1 MRRDV
6 PVAARLRARLRFDED
21 GRPSRT
27 RNAGDGRS
35 RHRHGRRRER
45 RHGAGLGWLIRH
57 GRERCDRLRH
67 DGDEERVRSGVVR
80 DTTAERASERRERDS
95 RIVEWDTRGDGIRP
109 IVSRRHALLA
119 SEPHDEFARATR
131 DANFGPPCDAIDALG
146 EIAHEWVDGYHRHTA
161 HDRRGSRRVDSAT
174 VKHDGNDRVGNDI
187 RDHAWVSRVMRT
199 FAVFKAAG
207 YRFGADGCAFFA
219 QALAFNAVFAV
230 FPIVILTVA
239 ALASIFG
246 GKAGEAD
253 TRALIASLAPGI
265 QDVLYENI
273 SQIVAFRGLSGAIAV
288 VALLWSGKNLFQGL
302 AYALNRAL
310 GVPDGR
316 PLVAD
321 ILVALVML
329 PIIGTLFI
337 VATIVPLGIT
347 FVVTYGGF
355 RHAEI
360 LTQVVGYATGVIL
373 IFVITVVLY
382 TYLPNRKVKPGFAI
396 PGAIFVT
403 VAWEIAQ
410 VAFALYTSH
419 VDFRHVYGALAALA
433 LLLVWFYYMASI
445 FLFGAQLSAQW
456 AEQHS

>member
-1 MRRDV
+1 MR
-6 PVAARLRARLRFDED
+6 AAALA
-21 GRPSRT
+21 
-27 RNAGDGRS
+27 
-35 RHRHGRRRER
+35 
-45 RHGAGLGWLIRH
+45 
-57 GRERCDRLRH
+57 
-67 DGDEERVRSGVVR
+67 V
-80 DTTAERASERRERDS
+80 DT
-95 RIVEWDTRGDGIRP
+95 
-109 IVSRRHALLA
+109 
-119 SEPHDEFARATR
+119 F
-131 DANFGPPCDAIDALG
+131 G
-146 EIAHEWVDGYHRHTA
+146 EIAHEGVERYHRYA
-161 HDRRGSRRVDSAT
+161 VHDRCGDRRVDAAT
-174 VKHDGNDRVGNDI
+174 VENDGNDRT
-187 RDHAWVSRVMRT
+187 RDGIGDHVWLALIVRT

-207 YRFGADGCAFFA
+207 YRFAADGCAFFA

-230 FPIVILTVA
+230 FPIIILTVA

-246 GKAGEAD
+246 GKVGEAD
-253 TRALIASLAPGI
+253 TRALVASVAPGI
-265 QDVLYENI
+265 QGVLYENI
-273 SQIVAFRGLSGAIAV
+273 NQIVAFRGLSGAISV

-302 AYALNRAL
+302 AYSLNRAL

-337 VATIVPLGIT
+337 IATIVPLAIT

-360 LTQVVGYATGVIL
+360 LTQIIGYATGVVL
-373 IFVITVVLY
+373 IFVIVVVLF
-382 TYLPNRKVKPGFAI
+382 TYLPNRKVGFGFAS